1 ATSAGAAP
9 FIDGH
14 TVLPGFTRAGPRR
27 ERKLGPRVEASI
39 CARRAID
46 LGSRLTIA
54 LRLLPDDRHWNAVIA
69 VPTDPR
75 HRPRR
80 HLRRRLAR
88 RPSTAS
94 GPAGGPSRCAVD
106 LRDRQERR
114 RDA

>member
-1 ATSAGAAP
+1 GQPERDDEERGDHDQNAEDCPDHRFLSSGFLACRARVFVGPVWSCGTPATSAGAAP

-54 LRLLPDDRHWNAVIA
+54 LRLLPDDRHWNA
-69 VPTDPR
+69 
-75 HRPRR
+75 
-80 HLRRRLAR
+80 
-88 RPSTAS
+88 
-94 GPAGGPSRCAVD
+94 
-106 LRDRQERR
+106 
-114 RDA
+114 